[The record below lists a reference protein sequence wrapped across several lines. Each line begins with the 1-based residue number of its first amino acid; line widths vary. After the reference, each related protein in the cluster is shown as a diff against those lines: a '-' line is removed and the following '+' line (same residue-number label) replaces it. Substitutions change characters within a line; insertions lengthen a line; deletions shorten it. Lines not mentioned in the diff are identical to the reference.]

1 MAVANIKKRYFDR
14 VIDKILENILG
25 YWFVWFIDAQGYV
38 APAGLI
44 IDDWLSSHGKNGWHG
59 GPPFALYQQE
69 KQKTK
74 STPCDWCKC
83 LLWAI
88 DGVAVWNSLSELRYF
103 QPAAPSPSLV
113 LHHPQGDKQK

>member
-44 IDDWLSSHGKNGWHG
+44 IDWWL
-59 GPPFALYQQE
+59 FAHY
-69 KQKTK
+69 K
-74 STPCDWCKC
+74 
-83 LLWAI
+83 
-88 DGVAVWNSLSELRYF
+88 F
-103 QPAAPSPSLV
+103 
-113 LHHPQGDKQK
+113 